1 MQASDLRNYLA
12 KEDFLGEAQQQKDLR
27 LLKGNSTTPTVVVSS
42 TLRRAVTTVA
52 IALHD
57 RLSERGE
64 KIMWLPCCQEISRNP
79 DTLCITPA
87 EGPAKPAMTDVSYG
101 FALKDPHKAVNMTKA
116 YEKFMDLSQHT
127 GNKPLGGTGGQRLHA
142 FAEWSAALP
151 LPPTP
156 SAPPKHLCAPIC
168 SPCPCLI
175 KSC

>member
-12 KEDFLGEAQQQKDLR
+12 KEDFLGEARQQKDLR

-57 RLSERGE
+57 RLSARGE

-101 FALKDPHKAVNMTKA
+101 FALKGAHKAVNMTKA

-142 FAEWSAALP
+142 FAEWSAT
-151 LPPTP
+151 LPPSLPCTT
-156 SAPPKHLCAPIC
+156 KHLCAPIC
-168 SPCPCLI
+168 SPSLH
-175 KSC
+175 